1 MRKKTKI
8 KRERTLIYY
17 NKVTT
22 TQCFCKWHFMK
33 MLFFTNFIN
42 LQHASIVSNNY
53 NKNNIIKKDSCARK
67 EWLMEASL
75 LLESLSSC

>member
-1 MRKKTKI
+1 MEI
-8 KRERTLIYY
+8 TLIYC
-17 NKVTT
+17 NKVTP

-33 MLFFTNFIN
+33 EKLFFTNFIH
-42 LQHASIVSNNY
+42 LQHASIVSNN

-67 EWLMEASL
+67 EWLMEVSL

>member
-1 MRKKTKI
+1 MEI
-8 KRERTLIYY
+8 TLIYCT
-17 NKVTT
+17 KVTP

-33 MLFFTNFIN
+33 EMLVFTSFVH

-53 NKNNIIKKDSCARK
+53 NKNNVIKKDSCARK